1 MKFRATLNSTIL
13 LVTTLLSLAAVYWLD
28 DSVHANVNN
37 AVAILT
43 LPDPQ
48 AAIAAFRNYLLGF
61 GAWAAVVSAALMVFQ
76 SVAAPLPAFVVT
88 FANGLLFGWMWGALL
103 SWSSAMLGAVLCYW
117 IARSLGRPVAEKLV
131 GGSKALETWDVFFE
145 RYGVRAILVSRLL
158 PFVSFD
164 IVSYG
169 AGLTSISVWNFL
181 WTTGLGQLPAT
192 LLYSY
197 LGQNL
202 TGSIKVLFWVFS
214 ITVAIFVIGSAVG
227 PHIVRKIRAA
237 NARKAAASLPAHNA
251 ANIQQPVES

>member
-1 MKFRATLNSTIL
+1 MKLRSAHYSAIFIAIAL
-13 LVTTLLSLAAVYWLD
+13 LPLGAVYFLD
-28 DSVHANVNN
+28 DSVHTSVNN

-48 AAIAAFRNYLLGF
+48 QAIAAFRDYLLGF
-61 GAWAAVVSAALMVFQ
+61 GIWAPVVSAGLMVFQ

-103 SWSSAMLGAVLCYW
+103 SWGSAMLGAALCYW
-117 IARSLGRPVAEKLV
+117 IARSLGRPAVEKLV
-131 GGSKALETWDVFFE
+131 GGSKALEAWDLFFE

-169 AGLTSISVWNFL
+169 AGLTSISLWNFL
-181 WTTGLGQLPAT
+181 WSTGLGQLPAT

-202 TGSIKVLFWVFS
+202 TGSVKVLFWVFS
-214 ITVAIFVIGSAVG
+214 ITVAIFLLGSAVG
-227 PHIVRKIRAA
+227 PHILKRMRAF
-237 NARKAAASLPAHNA
+237 NARKAADSAA
-251 ANIQQPVES
+251 ANGAADIGQQVQQ